1 MPELPEVETIAREI
15 HSRVAGATIT
25 GLVVR
30 RPDVLREIGARA
42 FANRLTGKQITRCW
56 RRAKYAVLDIS
67 DGNRICVQPRFTGA
81 LLVEK
86 EDQPFGEDVLRY
98 STLHLGLQGGR
109 KLHYYDVRR
118 LGTVTFMTPPR
129 FDRFMLALGVEP
141 LAAGFTPDLFS
152 ALLRESEQAV
162 KKFIMN
168 QAKLAGVGN
177 IYANEA
183 LWLSGIDPSKPARKV
198 DEAGAHRLHQAIVT
212 ILNSAIQNRGTSIR
226 DYRYD
231 VDSAGENA
239 AHLKAYG
246 RAGLPCP
253 RCGHKMIGTH
263 AIDGR
268 ATVFCAVCQR

>member
-1 MPELPEVETIAREI
+1 MPELPEVETIAREV
-15 HSRVAGATIT
+15 HSRVAGATIS

-42 FANRLTGKQITRCW
+42 LANRLTGRQITRCW

-81 LLVEK
+81 LLVES
-86 EDQPFGEDVLRY
+86 QSHPFAEDVLRY
-98 STLHLGLQGGR
+98 STLHLSLLDGR
-109 KLHYYDVRR
+109 RLHYYDVRR
-118 LGTVTFMTPPR
+118 LGTVAFMPPAR
-129 FDRFMLALGVEP
+129 FEEFTASLGVEP
-141 LAAGFTPDLFS
+141 LAAEFTQDLFS

-168 QAKLAGVGN
+168 QGKLAGVGN

-183 LWLSGIDPSKPARKV
+183 LWLSGIDPSKPASKV
-198 DEAGAHRLHQAIVT
+198 DEASAARLRDAIVS
-212 ILNSAIQNRGTSIR
+212 ILRAAILNRGTSIR

-239 AHLKAYG
+239 AHLMAYG

-253 RCGHKMIGTH
+253 RCAHKMIGTH